1 MKILAKD
8 GASTNAMPARD
19 FPVIEGGNDS
29 FPDGNYM
36 IDTEADG
43 SHPSRFIMRH
53 AVEGARLVERLLTEK
68 KAVFACAIAA
78 PRSAYREI
86 LRSCDATHKIEWDP
100 KNFGEPPYF
109 TPMILCVEDVRCV
122 LDSGKDQVHPA
133 WDGVEAAFPKGAW
146 LALGPVLQLKS
157 SGMES
162 LISIRPDDA
171 LGPGRFRTDVVAGD
185 AFRFEVRCNPELHAL
200 LQGKK
205 GRRTQRADVMIHVV
219 TSCFAALQ
227 REYPPEDEGEEG
239 WRAYKSLE
247 TLAGRLADENYCDWS
262 DTEFRPE
269 EAATLLYPHEMALPT
284 KEEDD

>member
-43 SHPSRFIMRH
+43 SHPSRFIMQH
-53 AVEGARLVERLLTEK
+53 TVEGARLVERLLAEK

-86 LRSCDATHKIEWDP
+86 LRSCDATQKIEWDP

-109 TPMILCVEDVRCV
+109 TPMILCIEDVRCV
-122 LDSGKDQVHPA
+122 LNSDEDQVHPD

-162 LISIRPDDA
+162 LISIHPDDA
-171 LGPGRFRTDVVAGD
+171 LGPGRFRTEVVDGD
-185 AFRFEVRCNPELHAL
+185 EFRFKVHCSLELHAL

-247 TLAGRLADENYCDWS
+247 ALAGRLADENYCDWS
-262 DTEFRPE
+262 DARFRPE

>member
-8 GASTNAMPARD
+8 GASTNALPARNY
-19 FPVIEGGNDS
+19 PVIEGGNDS

-53 AVEGARLVERLLTEK
+53 AVEGARLVERLLAEK
-68 KAVFACAIAA
+68 KAVFACAISA

-86 LRSCDATHKIEWDP
+86 LQSCEATQKIEWDP
-100 KNFGEPPYF
+100 KNFGEQPYF

-122 LDSGKDQVHPA
+122 LDSGEHQVHPD
-133 WDGVEAAFPKGAW
+133 WDDVEAKFPKGAW

-171 LGPGRFRTDVVAGD
+171 LRRGQFRTEASVGD
-185 AFRFEVRCNPELHAL
+185 EVRFEVRCHPDLHAL

-205 GRRTQRADVMIHVV
+205 GRRTQRVDVMIHVV

-227 REYPPEDEGEEG
+227 RECREAEGEEG
-239 WRAYKSLE
+239 WRAYKPLQ
-247 TLAGRLADENYCDWS
+247 ALADMLADKDYCDWS